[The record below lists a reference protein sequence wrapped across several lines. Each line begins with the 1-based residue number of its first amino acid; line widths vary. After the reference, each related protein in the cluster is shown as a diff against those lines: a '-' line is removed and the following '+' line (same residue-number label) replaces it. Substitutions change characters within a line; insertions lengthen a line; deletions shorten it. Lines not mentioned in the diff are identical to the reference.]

1 MDDRVNIADKI
12 THRVL
17 LVEDNPSDAAL
28 LRAMLEEVASE
39 QYETQWVTTASQA
52 VDVALRQLFDVV
64 LLDLSLPDSQGL
76 ETIQKLHAAL
86 PATPIV
92 VLSGLSDEQVSMEA
106 VQHGA
111 QDYLVKG
118 SASARSLARAI
129 RYALD
134 RKRAERAL
142 RQARDDLDLKVRLRT
157 SELRHANQSLR
168 MLGHCGE
175 AIIHA
180 DDEPTLLQDIC
191 RLIVES
197 GDYRLAW
204 VGYAENDAP
213 RSVRPVAYVGFEDGY
228 LEASGISWADGP
240 MGSGPTGLAIR
251 TGTVQIG
258 RDFENDPALAPWREE
273 ALRRGYRSS
282 MAVPLTSAGRTFG
295 ALTVYSSA
303 PEAFAP
309 DDVELLQRLANDLAF
324 GVNALRTRAERDMM
338 VEALAEQQDRLGT
351 LVRGAPLL
359 IWATDTHGVVTLF
372 DGRLRPQGLTADCV
386 VGKPLAEVLPG
397 HDEILDSF
405 RRALQ
410 GEEVILEVPFGD
422 RLYSSHC
429 SPIRDTF
436 SRITGVLCV
445 STDITPARRKDA

>member
-1 MDDRVNIADKI
+1 MDDRSNVADKI

-28 LRAMLEEVASE
+28 LRAMLEDVRSE
-39 QYETQWVTTASQA
+39 LYETHWVTTAGQA
-52 VDVALRQLFDVV
+52 VDVALSQLFDVV

-76 ETIQKLHAAL
+76 ETIQKIHAAV

-92 VLSGLSDEQVSMEA
+92 VLSGLSDEKVAMEA
-106 VQHGA
+106 VEQGA

-118 SASARSLARAI
+118 SSTARSLARAI

-142 RQARDDLDLKVRLRT
+142 RQARDELDLKVRLRT
-157 SELRHANQSLR
+157 SELRHANQALR
-168 MLGHCGE
+168 MLHACGE

-180 DDEPTLLQDIC
+180 DEEQALLQDIC
-191 RLIVES
+191 RIIVES
-197 GDYRLAW
+197 GGYRLAW
-204 VGYAENDAP
+204 VGYAENDAA

-228 LEASGISWADGP
+228 LEAAGITWADGP
-240 MGSGPTGLAIR
+240 QGHGPTGLALR

-282 MAVPLTSAGRTFG
+282 LAIPLSSAGRTFG
-295 ALTVYSSA
+295 ALVVYSSA
-303 PEAFAP
+303 PEAFSAE
-309 DDVELLQRLANDLAF
+309 DVELLHRLANDLSF

-359 IWATDTHGVVTLF
+359 IWATDTNGVVTLF
-372 DGRLRPQGLTADCV
+372 DGRLRPTGLTADGV
-386 VGKPLAEVLPG
+386 VGKPLAEVLPD
-397 HDEILDSF
+397 HDEIIDSF

-410 GEEVILEVPFGD
+410 GEDVFIEAPFGD

-445 STDITPARRKDA
+445 STDVTPARQKDS

>member
-1 MDDRVNIADKI
+1 MDERSNVADKI
-12 THRVL
+12 THRLL

-28 LRAMLEEVASE
+28 LRAMLEEVRSE
-39 QYETQWVTTASQA
+39 QYETLCVTTAGQA
-52 VDVALRQLFDVV
+52 VNVALRQHFDIV

-76 ETIQKLHAAL
+76 ETIQKLHAAV

-118 SASARSLARAI
+118 SATARSLARAI
-129 RYALD
+129 RYAID

-157 SELRHANQSLR
+157 SELRHANQALR
-168 MLGHCGE
+168 MLGACGE
-175 AIIHA
+175 SIIHA
-180 DDEPTLLQDIC
+180 NDENTLLQDIC

-197 GDYRLAW
+197 GGYRLAW
-204 VGYAENDAP
+204 VGYAENDAA

-228 LEASGISWADGP
+228 LEAAGITWAEGP
-240 MGSGPTGLAIR
+240 QGNGPTGLAIR
-251 TGTVQIG
+251 TGAVQIG
-258 RDFENDPALAPWREE
+258 RDFDNDPALAPWREE

-282 MAVPLTSAGRTFG
+282 LAVPLSNAGLAFG
-295 ALTVYSSA
+295 ALMVYSSA
-303 PEAFAP
+303 PEAFGP
-309 DDVELLQRLANDLAF
+309 DDVELLQRLANDLSF
-324 GVNALRTRAERDMM
+324 GVNALRTRFERDMV
-338 VEALAEQQDRLGT
+338 VEALAEQQDRLGA

-359 IWATDTHGVVTLF
+359 IWATDTHGVLTLF
-372 DGRLRPQGLTADCV
+372 DGRLRPAGLTGDSL

-397 HDEILDSF
+397 RDDIMDSF

-410 GEEVILEVPFGD
+410 GEEFLVEVAFGD

-445 STDITPARRKDA
+445 STDVTPARPKDA